1 MGLPSGVES
10 SAAQEA
16 QVGAHDAF
24 FQIVFG
30 SDFFRF
36 LVDFGRIFGAKM
48 QPKIEIFDVFFDVF
62 FDRDFGIVFFFQI
75 FCVFFKSEP

>member
-10 SAAQEA
+10 SGAQEA
-16 QVGAHDAF
+16 SVGAHDAF

-36 LVDFGRIFGAKM
+36 LVDFGRIWGAKTEA
-48 QPKIEIFDVFFDVF
+48 KIEFLGNCLHCFFRSPF
-62 FDRDFGIVFFFQI
+62 GIDFGSFLGGP
-75 FCVFFKSEP
+75 KPRK